1 MPPKS
6 PDDEAIVDEIVSMV
20 VIADWASSS
29 IMSGDAA
36 RSGAFAGAAQD
47 KRCRQHG
54 LSSGGGGRGLSSGAS
69 RLVADG
75 GRVRAQGS
83 LDAARSDARLS
94 CPREGST
101 LQRMVSGQR
110 LTAAQA
116 RRLHDEAAGNAE
128 RGHNQEQCARHFCAQ
143 RSGLAE
149 LAVPESAGQ
158 GLMAV
163 PSVGEEV

>member
-54 LSSGGGGRGLSSGAS
+54 LSSGGGGRGLSSRRVWSQTAVAS
-69 RLVADG
+69 
-75 GRVRAQGS
+75 GRRAAWTPPAQTHAYRAHAKAAPSKGWSQGS
-83 LDAARSDARLS
+83 
-94 CPREGST
+94 GSP
-101 LQRMVSGQR
+101 L
-110 LTAAQA
+110 
-116 RRLHDEAAGNAE
+116 RRLAVCTTKQLATQSEATIRSSVRDISAH
-128 RGHNQEQCARHFCAQ
+128 RGAD
-143 RSGLAE
+143 
-149 LAVPESAGQ
+149 
-158 GLMAV
+158 
-163 PSVGEEV
+163 